1 MTELEGYEIGKK
13 MLFYVCMVIV
23 ILIIFVGMIYTF
35 RKYVQSPLETD
46 PRIYVD
52 TYLDRFLSSPDCF
65 AYQDS
70 ETDITYTGMID
81 KSKFSAERLN
91 RCFVKNDESL
101 IEFSFN
107 LIDQGKDTYI
117 ETENFGALQKKIP
130 MLVLVNDK
138 GEVRKAEL
146 DVGIGG

>member
-13 MLFYVCMVIV
+13 MLFYVSMVIV
-23 ILIIFVGMIYTF
+23 ILIIFIGLIYTF

-65 AYQDS
+65 AYKDS
-70 ETDITYTGMID
+70 ETNVTYTGMID
-81 KSKFSAERLN
+81 RSKFNQERLN
-91 RCFVKNDESL
+91 KCFVKIEESTF
-101 IEFSFN
+101 EFSFN
-107 LIDQGKDTYI
+107 LIDQGRDTYI
-117 ETENFGALQKKIP
+117 ETENFGALQKKTP

-146 DVGIGG
+146 DVGIGR